1 MSFVYKR
8 YTKEELYMGTK
19 ANIFEITQKL
29 DESQD
34 DLMNKCI
41 VISSDVY
48 EKVNP
53 SDVEIKEKIDN
64 TIVMREESIWESI
77 QLLITETLRVWD
89 SELSQITKDDP
100 SLFFI
105 LYNSVN
111 GVLESLQK
119 STQVLV
125 DYIKDMI
132 SETRFVYLLMFVI
145 ASAALFV
152 AALGIIPLITKAAG
166 NKQKVL
172 VLFLHLSEAVVEA
185 EITKLKEFIGHI
197 PTNVYI

>member
-1 MSFVYKR
+1 MKINNG
-8 YTKEELYMGTK
+8 M
-19 ANIFEITQKL
+19 FEITQKL

-53 SDVEIKEKIDN
+53 SDVEIKEKIGN
-64 TIVMREESIWESI
+64 TIVTREESIWESI

-89 SELSQITKDDP
+89 SELSQLTKNNP

-111 GVLESLQK
+111 GILESLQK

-152 AALGIIPLITKAAG
+152 SALGIIPLITKAAG
-166 NKQKVL
+166 NKQNVL
-172 VLFLHLSEAVVEA
+172 VLFLYLSEAVVEA
-185 EITKLKEFIGHI
+185 EITKLKEFITHI
-197 PTNVYI
+197 PSNAVYIIYI